1 MEIGKDGE
9 LLHIPT
15 KVVQRDGKYFAVI
28 NSLHNSIYSVI
39 ENQGAF
45 SDVTGHWAQS
55 SIENL
60 ASRLIVNGNE
70 EGQFQANRTISRAEF
85 ISILVRALGIHESDK
100 TANFIDV
107 SDNDWYYDTVNI
119 GVEYGLIQGYE
130 KGEFRPDNQ
139 VTKQEAMVMLTK
151 ALKLAG
157 KDVSISAEQIDI
169 ALSSLQD
176 REQLAS
182 WAREAAAMN
191 LQEEIVNGYQG
202 KLAPRSNITRA
213 ETVKMIEQLLIK
225 ADLI

>member
-1 MEIGKDGE
+1 
-9 LLHIPT
+9 
-15 KVVQRDGKYFAVI
+15 
-28 NSLHNSIYSVI
+28 
-39 ENQGAF
+39 
-45 SDVTGHWAQS
+45 
-55 SIENL
+55 
-60 ASRLIVNGNE
+60 
-70 EGQFQANRTISRAEF
+70 
-85 ISILVRALGIHESDK
+85 
-100 TANFIDV
+100 
-107 SDNDWYYDTVNI
+107 
-119 GVEYGLIQGYE
+119 
-130 KGEFRPDNQ
+130 
-139 VTKQEAMVMLTK
+139 MLTK